1 MMKKIYRILLLI
13 PFLLLG
19 GCPGGEDKSTQ
30 ERSNEAQ
37 VLTGQIRAIEK
48 AKEVEQVLQ
57 RTAEQHNR
65 VIDRQI
71 E

>member
-1 MMKKIYRILLLI
+1 MMKKIYRILLLM

-19 GCPGGEDKSTQ
+19 GCPGGEDKTTQ
-30 ERSNEAQ
+30 DRSDGSQ
-37 VLTGQIRAIEK
+37 VLSGQMRAIEK

-65 VIDRQI
+65 AIDRQS